1 MNKNHT
7 PHINANPED
16 FAKTVL
22 MPGDPLRSKFIAE
35 NFLTDAKLVNNV
47 RGIQGYTGYY
57 NGKRVSVMASGMG
70 MPSIGIYSYELF
82 NFFGVENIIRIGS
95 AGGISEKVKM
105 RDIIVGMGACTTSNY
120 AVQYGLEGTYAP
132 IASYELVKAVVEEA
146 DKLGAPYAVGNLLSS
161 DIFYNACPEAREKW
175 TRMGVLGVDPIFQRM
190 FSALCVLPEQGDQP
204 KRKGKV
210 NVRYGACRRHAG
222 PQTSGGSQREPRHAN
237 PLYRNGNKGPG
248 ACKAEPRY
256 TCSVQLRRL

>member
-35 NFLTDAKLVNNV
+35 NFLKDAKLVNNV

-70 MPSIGIYSYELF
+70 MPSIGIYSYELY

-146 DKLGAPYAVGNLLSS
+146 EKLGAPYAVGNLLSS

-175 TRMGVLGVDPIFQRM
+175 TRMGVLGVEM
-190 FSALCVLPEQGDQP
+190 EAAALYMNAAYAG
-204 KRKGKV
+204 KRALAICTVSDHLLTGEAV
-210 NVRYGACRRHAG
+210 DAEARQNSFTEMMTVALNVAAKF
-222 PQTSGGSQREPRHAN
+222 AD
-237 PLYRNGNKGPG
+237 
-248 ACKAEPRY
+248 
-256 TCSVQLRRL
+256 